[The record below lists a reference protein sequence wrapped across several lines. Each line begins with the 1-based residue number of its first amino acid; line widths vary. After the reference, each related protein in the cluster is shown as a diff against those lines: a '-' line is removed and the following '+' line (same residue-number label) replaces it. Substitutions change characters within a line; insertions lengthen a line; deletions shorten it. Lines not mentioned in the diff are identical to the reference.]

1 MLRKAISPLQELIWS
16 TSSYLRWHGQAPPQD
31 DQRFFFFFFK
41 FSSTRQ
47 HTRINADFIIA
58 EQLPAMVINAVLLV
72 LSSLWRRLPLQTLQI
87 TVIHHGAALHRWQ
100 S

>member
-31 DQRFFFFFFK
+31 DQRFFRVFL

-58 EQLPAMVINAVLLV
+58 EQLPAMVINADLLV
-72 LSSLWRRLPLQTLQI
+72 LSSLWRRLLLQTLQI
-87 TVIHHGAALHRWQ
+87 TVIHHGAELHRRQ